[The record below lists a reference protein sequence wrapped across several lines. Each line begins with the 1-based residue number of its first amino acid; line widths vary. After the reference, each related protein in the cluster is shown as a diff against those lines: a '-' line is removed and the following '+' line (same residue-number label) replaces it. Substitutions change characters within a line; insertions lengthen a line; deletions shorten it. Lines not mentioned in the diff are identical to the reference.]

1 MTKKIKAMVVFGTR
15 PEAIKMAPL
24 VLELKSHHLLE
35 PLVCVTGQHREMLDQ
50 VLALFGIV
58 PDFDLN
64 IMQSGQTLTE
74 ITARALIGLEKVF
87 NEARP
92 DIVYVHG
99 DTTTTFAGALAAFYG
114 QIPLAHVE
122 AGLRTGQKYAPY
134 PEELNRKLTGALTDL
149 HFAPTASARENL
161 LAENVPKSQ
170 IFVTGNTVIDALCH
184 TVKPDYVFSR
194 SELNSLPSDKRLLL
208 VEVHRR
214 ENLGAPLAAICRG
227 LRRVAAEN
235 PDVLMVFPV
244 HRNPAV
250 REPVNR
256 YLAGLERVLL
266 IEPLD
271 VADFHNLMQKSTLI
285 FTDSGGVQEEA
296 PSLGVPVL
304 VLRDVTERPE
314 AVAAGTVVLVGS
326 AADRLVE
333 TAACLLT
340 DKAAYAKMANAIN
353 PYGDGRAAER
363 IVAATD
369 WYFTQSGVRPGDYS
383 EKIDGSNIESAGLME
398 RRRSK

>member
-170 IFVTGNTVIDALCH
+170 IFVTGNTVIDALRH
-184 TVKPDYVFSR
+184 TVRPDYVFSR

-333 TAACLLT
+333 TAASLLT

-369 WYFTQSGVRPGDYS
+369 WYFTQSGARPGDYS
-383 EKIDGSNIESAGLME
+383 EK
-398 RRRSK
+398 

>member
-1 MTKKIKAMVVFGTR
+1 MDKKIQAMVVFGTR

-24 VLELKSHHLLE
+24 VLELKRHHRLE

-74 ITARALIGLEKVF
+74 ITARSLTGLEKVF
-87 NEARP
+87 NQARP

-149 HFAPTASARENL
+149 HFAPTASAKKNL
-161 LAENVPKSQ
+161 LAENVPEAQ
-170 IFVTGNTVIDALCH
+170 IFVTGNTVIDALRH
-184 TVKPDYVFSR
+184 TVRPDYAFSR
-194 SELNSLPSDKRLLL
+194 PELNGLPSEKRLLL

-214 ENLGAPLAAICRG
+214 ENLGAPLEAICRG

-256 YLAGLERVLL
+256 HLAGLERVLL

-314 AVAAGTVVLVGS
+314 AVAAGTVALVGS

-333 TAACLLT
+333 TAANLLR
-340 DKAAYAKMANAIN
+340 DQVAYAKMANAIN

-363 IVAATD
+363 IVAATN
-369 WYFTQSGVRPGDYS
+369 WYFAKSGARPEDYS
-383 EKIDGSNIESAGLME
+383 VN
-398 RRRSK
+398 

>member
-333 TAACLLT
+333 TAASLLT

-369 WYFTQSGVRPGDYS
+369 WYFTQSGARPGDYS
-383 EKIDGSNIESAGLME
+383 EK
-398 RRRSK
+398 

>member
-1 MTKKIKAMVVFGTR
+1 
-15 PEAIKMAPL
+15 MAPL
-24 VLELKSHHLLE
+24 VMQLKCHHQLE

-74 ITARALIGLEKVF
+74 ITARSLIGLEKVF

-149 HFAPTASARENL
+149 HFAPTASAKENL
-161 LAENVPKSQ
+161 LAENVPEAQ
-170 IFVTGNTVIDALCH
+170 IFVTGNTVIDALRH
-184 TVKPDYVFSR
+184 TVKNDYLFSR

-235 PDVLMVFPV
+235 PDVFMVFPV

-250 REPVNR
+250 REPVNK

-314 AVAAGTVVLVGS
+314 AVAAGTVALVGS

-333 TAACLLT
+333 AAANLLT

-363 IVAATD
+363 IVAATAWHFAESGTRPAD
-369 WYFTQSGVRPGDYS
+369 YFANQPAAVFRAEEKRNGGD
-383 EKIDGSNIESAGLME
+383 
-398 RRRSK
+398 